1 MTYTVRIGQ
10 SNATKVLRS
19 DVNANLK
26 DLRDVDASSVVDG
39 SVLVYDSSSTKWTA
53 TTTLDNVIIDGGSF

>member
-26 DLRDVDASSVVDG
+26 DLRDVDTSSVVDG
-39 SVLVYDSSSTKWTA
+39 SILAYDSSSTKWTA